1 MRGKK
6 SFFLWVLLFIFL
18 TTYNFDFTAN
28 IENSIFPIREIELT
42 GIKNSDENKIKKKL
56 DEFKGKNIILIST
69 KKLKETIKDF
79 DFIREIKIKK
89 IYPEKIKVEI
99 NEFKPLAIFVNDN
112 ERYLLLDAGRIVE
125 YKEVSDSDSLP
136 LVYGKGAENF
146 FYIFHESFKELGFNK
161 ELIKNHTIF
170 HAYFCHLIESDQ
182 ADFAEYLCEISFKL
196 DQEINRRNI
205 SELQVEECIKN
216 SKFEPQDQLM
226 ISTYIYPV
234 QVYERN

>member
-28 IENSIFPIREIELT
+28 IENSIFSIREIELT

-89 IYPEKIKVEI
+89 
-99 NEFKPLAIFVNDN
+99 
-112 ERYLLLDAGRIVE
+112 
-125 YKEVSDSDSLP
+125 
-136 LVYGKGAENF
+136 
-146 FYIFHESFKELGFNK
+146 
-161 ELIKNHTIF
+161 
-170 HAYFCHLIESDQ
+170 
-182 ADFAEYLCEISFKL
+182 
-196 DQEINRRNI
+196 
-205 SELQVEECIKN
+205 
-216 SKFEPQDQLM
+216 
-226 ISTYIYPV
+226 
-234 QVYERN
+234 

>member
-28 IENSIFPIREIELT
+28 IENSIFSIREIELT

-99 NEFKPLAIFVNDN
+99 NELKPLAIFTNDN
-112 ERYLLLDAGRIVE
+112 QMYLLLEAGKIIE
-125 YKEVSDSDSLP
+125 YKEVSDRDSLT
-136 LVYGKGAENF
+136 LVYGKGAEKN
-146 FYIFHESFKELGFNK
+146 FYILHASLEELGLNK
-161 ELIKNHTIF
+161 ELIKKF
-170 HAYFCHLIESDQ
+170 DYFD
-182 ADFAEYLCEISFKL
+182 
-196 DQEINRRNI
+196 INRWDIVLKDDKIIKLPVDGYEESLKRFLSIYKKENF
-205 SELQVEECIKN
+205 SNFQVFDFRIKG
-216 SKFEPQDQLM
+216 QL
-226 ISTYIYPV
+226 ILK
-234 QVYERN
+234 

>member
-28 IENSIFPIREIELT
+28 IENSIFSIREIELT

-99 NEFKPLAIFVNDN
+99 NELKPLAIFMNDN
-112 ERYLLLDAGRIVE
+112 QRYLLLEAGKIIE
-125 YKEVSDSDSLP
+125 YKEVSDRDSLT
-136 LVYGKGAENF
+136 LVYGKGAEKN
-146 FYIFHESFKELGFNK
+146 FYILHASLEELGFNK
-161 ELIKNHTIF
+161 ELIKKF
-170 HAYFCHLIESDQ
+170 DYFD
-182 ADFAEYLCEISFKL
+182 
-196 DQEINRRNI
+196 INRWDIVLKDDKIIKLPVDGYEESLKRFLSIYKKENF
-205 SELQVEECIKN
+205 SNFQVFDFRIKG
-216 SKFEPQDQLM
+216 QL
-226 ISTYIYPV
+226 ILK
-234 QVYERN
+234 

>member
-28 IENSIFPIREIELT
+28 IENSIFSIREIELT

-99 NEFKPLAIFVNDN
+99 NELKPLAIFTNDN
-112 ERYLLLDAGRIVE
+112 QRYLLLEAGKIIE
-125 YKEVSDSDSLP
+125 YKEVSDSDSLT
-136 LVYGKGAENF
+136 LVYGKGAEKN
-146 FYIFHESFKELGFNK
+146 FYILHASLEELGFNK
-161 ELIKNHTIF
+161 ELIKKF
-170 HAYFCHLIESDQ
+170 DYFD
-182 ADFAEYLCEISFKL
+182 
-196 DQEINRRNI
+196 INRWDIVLKDDKIIKLPVDGYEESLKRFLSIYKKENF
-205 SELQVEECIKN
+205 SNFQVFDFRIKG
-216 SKFEPQDQLM
+216 QL
-226 ISTYIYPV
+226 ILK
-234 QVYERN
+234 

>member
-28 IENSIFPIREIELT
+28 IENSIFSIREIELT

-99 NEFKPLAIFVNDN
+99 NELKPLAIFMNDN
-112 ERYLLLDAGRIVE
+112 QRYLLLEAGKIIK
-125 YKEVSDSDSLP
+125 YK
-136 LVYGKGAENF
+136 K
-146 FYIFHESFKELGFNK
+146 
-161 ELIKNHTIF
+161 
-170 HAYFCHLIESDQ
+170 
-182 ADFAEYLCEISFKL
+182 
-196 DQEINRRNI
+196 
-205 SELQVEECIKN
+205 
-216 SKFEPQDQLM
+216 
-226 ISTYIYPV
+226 
-234 QVYERN
+234 

>member
-28 IENSIFPIREIELT
+28 IENSIFSIREIELT

-99 NEFKPLAIFVNDN
+99 NELKPLAIFMNDN
-112 ERYLLLDAGRIVE
+112 QMYLLLEAGKIIE
-125 YKEVSDSDSLP
+125 YKEVSDRDSLT
-136 LVYGKGAENF
+136 LVYGKGAEKNF
-146 FYIFHESFKELGFNK
+146 YTLHASLEELGFNK
-161 ELIKNHTIF
+161 ELIKKF
-170 HAYFCHLIESDQ
+170 DYFD
-182 ADFAEYLCEISFKL
+182 
-196 DQEINRRNI
+196 INRWDI
-205 SELQVEECIKN
+205 VLKDDKIIKLPEIGRA
-216 SKFEPQDQLM
+216 SCR
-226 ISTYIYPV
+226 
-234 QVYERN
+234 ERV

>member
-28 IENSIFPIREIELT
+28 IENSIFSIREIELT

-56 DEFKGKNIILIST
+56 DEFKGKSIILIST

-99 NEFKPLAIFVNDN
+99 NELKPLAIFTNDN
-112 ERYLLLDAGRIVE
+112 QMYLLLEAGKIIE
-125 YKEVSDSDSLP
+125 YKEVSDRDSLT
-136 LVYGKGAENF
+136 LVYGKGAEKNF
-146 FYIFHESFKELGFNK
+146 YTLHASLEELGFNK
-161 ELIKNHTIF
+161 ELIKKF
-170 HAYFCHLIESDQ
+170 DYFD
-182 ADFAEYLCEISFKL
+182 
-196 DQEINRRNI
+196 INRWDIVLKDDKIIKLPVDAYEESLKRFLSIYKKENF
-205 SELQVEECIKN
+205 SNFQVFDFRIKG
-216 SKFEPQDQLM
+216 QL
-226 ISTYIYPV
+226 ILK
-234 QVYERN
+234 

>member
-28 IENSIFPIREIELT
+28 IENSIFSIREIELT

-99 NEFKPLAIFVNDN
+99 NEFKPLAIFTNDN
-112 ERYLLLDAGRIVE
+112 ERYLLLEAGKIIE
-125 YKEVSDSDSLP
+125 YKEVSDRDSLT
-136 LVYGKGAENF
+136 LVYGKGAEKN
-146 FYIFHESFKELGFNK
+146 FYILHASLEELGFNK
-161 ELIKNHTIF
+161 ELIKKF
-170 HAYFCHLIESDQ
+170 DYFD
-182 ADFAEYLCEISFKL
+182 
-196 DQEINRRNI
+196 INRWDIVLKDDKIIKLPVDGYEESLKRFLSIYKKENF
-205 SELQVEECIKN
+205 SNFQVFDFRIKG
-216 SKFEPQDQLM
+216 QL
-226 ISTYIYPV
+226 ILK
-234 QVYERN
+234 

>member
-1 MRGKK
+1 MRKKK

-28 IENSIFPIREIELT
+28 IENSIFSIREIELT

-99 NEFKPLAIFVNDN
+99 NEFKPLAIFMNDN
-112 ERYLLLDAGRIVE
+112 GRYLLLLDAGRIAK
-125 YKEVSDSDSLP
+125 YKEVSDSDSLIP
-136 LVYGKGAENF
+136 VYGKGAEKN
-146 FYIFHESFKELGFNK
+146 FYILHESLEELGFNK
-161 ELIKNHTIF
+161 ELIKKF
-170 HAYFCHLIESDQ
+170 DYFD
-182 ADFAEYLCEISFKL
+182 
-196 DQEINRRNI
+196 INRWDI
-205 SELQVEECIKN
+205 VLKDDKIIKLPVDGYEESLKRFLSIYKKENFSNFKVFDFRIK
-216 SKFEPQDQLM
+216 EQL
-226 ISTYIYPV
+226 ILK
-234 QVYERN
+234 

>member
-28 IENSIFPIREIELT
+28 IENSIFSIREIELT

-99 NEFKPLAIFVNDN
+99 NELKPLAIFTNDN
-112 ERYLLLDAGRIVE
+112 QMYLLLEAGKIIE
-125 YKEVSDSDSLP
+125 YKEVSDSDSLTP
-136 LVYGKGAENF
+136 VYGKGAEKN
-146 FYIFHESFKELGFNK
+146 FYILHASLEELGLNK
-161 ELIKNHTIF
+161 ELIKKF
-170 HAYFCHLIESDQ
+170 DYFD
-182 ADFAEYLCEISFKL
+182 
-196 DQEINRRNI
+196 INRWDIVLKDDKIIKLPVYGYEESLKRFLSIYKKENF
-205 SELQVEECIKN
+205 SNFQVFDFRIKG
-216 SKFEPQDQLM
+216 QL
-226 ISTYIYPV
+226 ILK
-234 QVYERN
+234 

>member
-28 IENSIFPIREIELT
+28 IENSIFSIREIELT

-99 NEFKPLAIFVNDN
+99 NELKPLAIFMNDN
-112 ERYLLLDAGRIVE
+112 QMYLLLEAGKIIE
-125 YKEVSDSDSLP
+125 YKEVSDRDSLT
-136 LVYGKGAENF
+136 LVYGKGAEKN
-146 FYIFHESFKELGFNK
+146 FYILHASLEELGFNK
-161 ELIKNHTIF
+161 ELIKKF
-170 HAYFCHLIESDQ
+170 DYFD
-182 ADFAEYLCEISFKL
+182 
-196 DQEINRRNI
+196 INRWDIVLKDDKIIKLPVDGYEESLKRFLSIYKKENF
-205 SELQVEECIKN
+205 SNFQVFDFRIKG
-216 SKFEPQDQLM
+216 QL
-226 ISTYIYPV
+226 ILK
-234 QVYERN
+234 

>member
-28 IENSIFPIREIELT
+28 IENSIFSIREIELT

-99 NEFKPLAIFVNDN
+99 NELKPLAIFTNDN
-112 ERYLLLDAGRIVE
+112 QMYLLLEAGKIIE
-125 YKEVSDSDSLP
+125 YKEVSDRDSLT
-136 LVYGKGAENF
+136 LVYGKGAEKNF
-146 FYIFHESFKELGFNK
+146 YTLHASLEELGFNK
-161 ELIKNHTIF
+161 ELIKKF
-170 HAYFCHLIESDQ
+170 DYFD
-182 ADFAEYLCEISFKL
+182 
-196 DQEINRRNI
+196 INRWDIVLKDDKIIKLPVDGYEESLKRFLSIYKKENF
-205 SELQVEECIKN
+205 SNFQVFDFRIKG
-216 SKFEPQDQLM
+216 QL
-226 ISTYIYPV
+226 ILK
-234 QVYERN
+234 

>member
-28 IENSIFPIREIELT
+28 IENSIFSIREIELT

-99 NEFKPLAIFVNDN
+99 NELKPLAIFMNDN
-112 ERYLLLDAGRIVE
+112 QRYLLLEAGKIIK
-125 YKEVSDSDSLP
+125 YKEVSDSDSLTP
-136 LVYGKGAENF
+136 VYGKGAEKI
-146 FYIFHESFKELGFNK
+146 FYILHASLEELGFNK
-161 ELIKNHTIF
+161 ELIKKF
-170 HAYFCHLIESDQ
+170 DYFD
-182 ADFAEYLCEISFKL
+182 
-196 DQEINRRNI
+196 INRWDIVLKDDKIIKLPVDGYEESLKRFLSIYKKENF
-205 SELQVEECIKN
+205 SNFQVFDFRIKG
-216 SKFEPQDQLM
+216 QL
-226 ISTYIYPV
+226 ILK
-234 QVYERN
+234 